1 MKRRTLT
8 WPPGSEGNCWLN
20 IKAPWLPSRNAQATI
35 SLASSSSPSLPQIIA
50 YFSVTKFE
58 FLHLFIQLSNILPA
72 SGSKRSR
79 PLAWREETVMTKNVG
94 GVEQGIRLVIGIA
107 LLALAVLHIVTGTMA
122 IAAYIVGVVALITS
136 LIRYCPA
143 WTVFGINTCQTAH
156 K

>member
-1 MKRRTLT
+1 
-8 WPPGSEGNCWLN
+8 
-20 IKAPWLPSRNAQATI
+20 
-35 SLASSSSPSLPQIIA
+35 
-50 YFSVTKFE
+50 
-58 FLHLFIQLSNILPA
+58 
-72 SGSKRSR
+72 
-79 PLAWREETVMTKNVG
+79 MTKNVG